1 MEKLKSKIIKY
12 ILLLVTVVIAGKAGI
27 AKVEA
32 ASIFEYENFYQS
44 FEHYD
49 SDTMDIADGWS
60 NGSMFNCT
68 WRNSNVSF
76 ANGSMN
82 LSINND
88 IVGSPT
94 KYSGGEVRTQQYFH
108 YGMYEIKMK
117 PIKNDGV
124 VSSFFTYTGPTDGTP
139 WDEID
144 IEFLGRD
151 TTKVQFNYFTNGVG
165 EHEYVYDLGFDVS
178 NTSHTYGFDWQ
189 KDHITW
195 YVDGNPVYTAT
206 KNIPTHA
213 GKIMLNVWPG
223 TGVDDWLKHFDG
235 KTPITAQYDYMSFK
249 KSASTPQ
256 QTSGYVN
263 WETDAAWDQY
273 LLEKDNSATTVYRH
287 NRNDQWAY
295 LTGNLSNQV
304 TNPKKYR
311 MKLNFIEGNILAL
324 TVKVK
329 DIYGNEQEIGQVS
342 YSDYEKGI
350 REFELPVDYVG
361 KISQIILMIN
371 SNPNQLD
378 LRYDANCKVE
388 ILEASLSN

>member
-12 ILLLVTVVIAGKAGI
+12 ILLLVTVVIASKAGI

-32 ASIFEYENFYQS
+32 AGIFEGENFYKS

-151 TTKVQFNYFTNGVG
+151 TTKVQFNILQMVWVNM
-165 EHEYVYDLGFDVS
+165 S
-178 NTSHTYGFDWQ
+178 TY
-189 KDHITW
+189 
-195 YVDGNPVYTAT
+195 
-206 KNIPTHA
+206 
-213 GKIMLNVWPG
+213 
-223 TGVDDWLKHFDG
+223 
-235 KTPITAQYDYMSFK
+235 
-249 KSASTPQ
+249 
-256 QTSGYVN
+256 
-263 WETDAAWDQY
+263 
-273 LLEKDNSATTVYRH
+273 
-287 NRNDQWAY
+287 
-295 LTGNLSNQV
+295 
-304 TNPKKYR
+304 
-311 MKLNFIEGNILAL
+311 
-324 TVKVK
+324 
-329 DIYGNEQEIGQVS
+329 
-342 YSDYEKGI
+342 
-350 REFELPVDYVG
+350 
-361 KISQIILMIN
+361 MI
-371 SNPNQLD
+371 
-378 LRYDANCKVE
+378 
-388 ILEASLSN
+388 